1 MCFERAADS
10 YWEKKSKTAGLRA
23 TTNHLCD
30 LNPED
35 AHEILRQAAEIFEGI
50 GIINIAAQCFSDLGD
65 HEKAGKHFKQR
76 GMVPPF
82 QPLSMAFSNINYYV
96 DVPLVRKKK
105 SRMAPK
111 KAWSVDSIGWS
122 KRGWKTTLMDV
133 LAGRKTGGVVKVL
146 LQLDP
151 FLNELT
157 IMFER
162 STETGSVWFIMPP
175 FHVLG
180 VPLASLKP
188 KAVRNKMAVA
198 GEAIDYK
205 CLIRFTNGKKTI
217 STSCSRSAGRAGNLQ
232 LDGLRYKAGLRIG
245 SKTYQMTPNNE
256 LMIPEDPKCNKE
268 GLILFELTAIFI
280 FFTAS
285 NDVSLRS
292 SGQCNSWGPDRRIF
306 LPEGLLDR
314 SEIPPYL
321 NGEILSEVKN
331 LAANCNET
339 DLKEF
344 NVKKFTNVPE
354 TIMYDLR
361 EGSLRGLEEG
371 GTAKEI
377 EFKLYCF
384 FLEFEI
390 EIYFVFEY

>member
-1 MCFERAADS
+1 AADS

-96 DVPLVRKKK
+96 DVPL
-105 SRMAPK
+105 
-111 KAWSVDSIGWS
+111 AWSVDSIGWS

-162 STETGSVWFIMPP
+162 STETGSVW
-175 FHVLG
+175 VTLKRS
-180 VPLASLKP
+180 SLKP

-217 STSCSRSAGRAGNLQ
+217 STSVR
-232 LDGLRYKAGLRIG
+232 
-245 SKTYQMTPNNE
+245 
-256 LMIPEDPKCNKE
+256 
-268 GLILFELTAIFI
+268 
-280 FFTAS
+280 
-285 NDVSLRS
+285 
-292 SGQCNSWGPDRRIF
+292 PDRRIF

-321 NGEILSEVKN
+321 NGEVPGDYGYDPFGLSKM
-331 LAANCNET
+331 
-339 DLKEF
+339 
-344 NVKKFTNVPE
+344 PE
-354 TIMYDLR
+354 DF
-361 EGSLRGLEEG
+361 
-371 GTAKEI
+371 A
-377 EFKLYCF
+377 
-384 FLEFEI
+384 
-390 EIYFVFEY
+390 